1 VHQFFNRIM
10 SKDAAWATT
19 QIQIIS
25 AWAFLFWLE

>member
-19 QIQIIS
+19 PILIIF
-25 AWAFLFWLE
+25 A